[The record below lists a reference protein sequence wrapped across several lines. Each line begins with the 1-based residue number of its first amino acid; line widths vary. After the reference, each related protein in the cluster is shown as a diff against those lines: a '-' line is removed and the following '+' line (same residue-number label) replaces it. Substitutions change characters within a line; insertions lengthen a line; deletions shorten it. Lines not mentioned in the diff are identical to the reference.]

1 MPDHPVPPAHPAHPA
16 HPETAPNVLVVTADE
31 QSWDTIGANGNPL
44 ARTPHLDALAA
55 RGASFVHSYTPYPL
69 CCPAR
74 ASLWTGRLPHDHHVM
89 GNWRHIRP
97 DLAAGGL
104 VRPFAAAG
112 YHTLYTG
119 KWHVPGTTPARLGFA
134 DAAAIPAVLNGLDRG
149 RYIEAYREYATA
161 QGYQLVPGN
170 IENLTA
176 RDLAALHRPGKA
188 PCGTA
193 EIPLAHYLETW
204 QTGRFLERLEARPAD
219 RPFFAVCSFNAP
231 HFPMI
236 VPAPYDRLIDPAAV
250 PLPASLR
257 SGTATRPAEVARSR
271 FAAHAADLDET
282 EWRRLIAHYWGFCS
296 LVDAQVGRIL
306 SYLEARGLLES
317 TLVVF
322 TADHGDMMGAH
333 GLLEKGYPLHYEPA
347 LRVPLL
353 LAGPGVVPG
362 TRPAGFVSLTD
373 VLPTIASLTGVTL
386 PPGHSGISA
395 APALAPGA
403 APDSAL
409 RPFAIAE
416 TFTFDGAEG
425 GHGDYTGLDD
435 FEPRGGTANLS
446 IRTPEAR
453 YVFRWNDVE
462 ELFDLRAD
470 PGEVTNLAAD
480 PSREGQLVRLRAALL
495 DEVERSGGAHLAAL
509 VRRRLRSR
517 RAAGARA

>member
-1 MPDHPVPPAHPAHPA
+1 MPPP
-16 HPETAPNVLVVTADE
+16 PNVLVVTADE
-31 QSWDTIGANGNPL
+31 QSWDTLGANGNPV

-89 GNWRHIRP
+89 GNWRRIRP

-119 KWHVPGTTPARLGFA
+119 KWHVPGTTPDRLGFA
-134 DAAAIPAVLNGLDRG
+134 DASAIPAVLKGLDRG
-149 RYIEAYREYATA
+149 RYIEEYRAYATA
-161 QGYQLVPGN
+161 RGYALVPGN

-176 RDLAALHRPGKA
+176 ADLSALHRPGRA

-193 EIPLAHYLETW
+193 EIPLEDYLETW
-204 QTGRFLERLEARPAD
+204 QTARFLERLDARPAG

-231 HFPMI
+231 HFTMI
-236 VPAPYDRLIDPAAV
+236 VPAPYDRLIDPADV

-257 SGTATRPAEVARSR
+257 SGPATRPAEVARSKY
-271 FAAHAADLDET
+271 AARAAGLDEG

-296 LVDAQVGRIL
+296 LVDAQVGRIVAH
-306 SYLEARGLLES
+306 LEARGLLAS
-317 TLVVF
+317 TIVVF

-353 LAGPGVVPG
+353 VAGPGVAPG
-362 TRPAGFVSLTD
+362 ARPGGLVGLTD
-373 VLPTIASLTGVTL
+373 VLPTVADLAGVAL
-386 PPGHSGISA
+386 PPVPAGVSA
-395 APALAPGA
+395 AGALAPGGA
-403 APDSAL
+403 DAPL
-409 RPFAIAE
+409 RPCAIAE

-425 GHGDYTGLDD
+425 GHGEHTALAD
-435 FEPRGGTANLS
+435 FEARSGTANLS
-446 IRTPEAR
+446 VRTPQAR

-462 ELFDLRAD
+462 ELYDLDAD
-470 PGEVTNLAAD
+470 PGEVTNLAAGAA
-480 PSREGQLVRLRAALL
+480 RAGQRDRLRQTLL
-495 DEVERSGGAHLAAL
+495 DEVERTGGAHLAGL
-509 VRRRLRSR
+509 VRRRLAARS
-517 RAAGARA
+517 AAGAPA